1 MRPCTY
7 VCPVFNNSFRYR
19 ISTTSLG
26 MTTKQ
31 RFPYLALAIARL
43 ITISITLSLLV
54 SAWCFSDL
62 DDFNTVRPT
71 SFHWQKPRNI
81 ASLKQPRQVPIEQK
95 HVILP
100 TFRNYTEDGE
110 LDLAVYTRLNFG
122 PDSQPLNL
130 GLSARH
136 ETWVP
141 DIESKERFCG
151 DQSVNTKTCNLARI
165 SGYYSPNGNSTN
177 IPFTLRSGSSAS
189 DLIRGYFYDDVV
201 TTNGVSVNLRFGVGD
216 TWDVPPFLGLGIA
229 TSRENV
235 SSSMSYTAALVE
247 QGKIFEPYISF
258 YDIRNPRGT
267 GGQIVIGGVDRKKL
281 YGGFTYW
288 KGIGAPGEVP
298 TPKIKVVANDGFEEL
313 YHKFVQP
320 KKATALISPGTP
332 FIVVPSDVLESLRF
346 AVPIAFPI
354 GSSDIKNYL
363 YTTCDGTIDPSIAI
377 EFDFQTVVI
386 RIPLEDLK
394 TVAPPRVYS
403 SLGGIVANYS
413 NICIL
418 SISST
423 DDIKGYSF
431 ILGGPFL
438 RKVST

>member
-1 MRPCTY
+1 MT
-7 VCPVFNNSFRYR
+7 VFAQ
-19 ISTTSLG
+19 I
-26 MTTKQ
+26 
-31 RFPYLALAIARL
+31 
-43 ITISITLSLLV
+43 
-54 SAWCFSDL
+54 D
-62 DDFNTVRPT
+62 
-71 SFHWQKPRNI
+71 
-81 ASLKQPRQVPIEQK
+81 
-95 HVILP
+95 
-100 TFRNYTEDGE
+100 
-110 LDLAVYTRLNFG
+110 
-122 PDSQPLNL
+122 
-130 GLSARH
+130 
-136 ETWVP
+136 
-141 DIESKERFCG
+141 
-151 DQSVNTKTCNLARI
+151 
-165 SGYYSPNGNSTN
+165 SPNGNSTN